1 MYDEIKPR
9 GAIKGSN
16 PDAGGAVLREV
27 PVFAVV
33 KDNIDPTRSGRLQVY
48 VSDIGSQ
55 DPDDA
60 NGWVTVK
67 YMSPFYGLTEG
78 SGGKATYGNYLD
90 NPHSYGVWNSPP
102 DIGSTVICLFVNG
115 DPNFGYYIGCVPN
128 AEALHMVPAIGGGE
142 NIVANAGEAA
152 AFGGATRLP
161 VVNLN
166 NNNSSVSDST
176 NYLSAPKPVHSYQ
189 ASILSQQGLIRDP
202 IRGVISTS
210 AQRESPSRVGYG
222 ISTPGRPVYE
232 GGYTDEQIADAA
244 KEGSPGKLKVI
255 GRRGGHTFVMDDGD
269 SLGRD
274 QLVRLRTATGHQIL
288 MSDDGQCLFIIHSNG
303 QSWIELGKE
312 GTIDMYA
319 TNSVNIRT
327 QGDLNLH
334 ADNNININ
342 AAKALNISAESIAM
356 TSEKETT
363 MRVGTDFSQ
372 YTIGKYTVKVNG
384 SMSQYSASEGSYA
397 SKSTMYINGEKIN
410 LNTGS
415 ASTVPQEVKPLPV
428 VAHTDT
434 LFDSVKGWAAAPG
447 KLLSIVS
454 RAPAHAPWA
463 MSGQGVDVKVN
474 NNASAALPSAPAP
487 ALVATNSSVATTQ
500 TPGVTPAVVSTIPN
514 TGQISAA
521 VDKNTTAAIIGQSA
535 VLAQTGIAANVIK
548 QTGAGVVQTAQGA
561 VAAIGKMA
569 QSPAQLEAAGVLK
582 PGASQ
587 LVNTLVAGGK
597 TVEQAMTN
605 NLFTGKSGAETLNAY
620 VTNPVAQ
627 VQAQV
632 ANLQQAQTQLTQAGI
647 ITGTESGTQLGG
659 LLLATA
665 TAGISNVTNFVKNAA
680 QAAGQAVTGI
690 VGGVGKAVNGL
701 LGPLQNTLSAG
712 NFASNLASTVTGGLS
727 SIAGALGGA
736 TAGAIQGIAGLANAA
751 KGIAASAFS
760 AVTKGFATIKSGIP
774 QNLKDITE
782 KAQAANAL
790 SADSPPAFTTDPIT
804 GEQVRNFTADQEAAM
819 RVSNASL
826 NATLTNAVNNGIGN
840 PIINTVANASASVGS
855 LVNVVSSVNGSSV
868 TNLVRTTTGTVST
881 ALASVGAI
889 TGVSTGLN
897 AIAGGEKAVAS
908 VVDNAKNAINLIP
921 GASSITGLINSTG
934 ATATAGLAKLKDGT
948 ATLQSLASAGLPA
961 GAAAQLNSA
970 ISSLSSGGSI
980 SIQLPTVAFNT
991 VDRGELTAQI
1001 TSTLGSAKIPLPN
1014 FSGNPATLGKPLSEE
1029 SLSKYAEINDELNTL
1044 VDQRFELDKSVRD
1057 ARYALNIAKTDLPAG
1072 DPAIAIAEQT
1082 LNQTKQQLKT
1092 LDDRLVEIRNRQAQL
1107 ATAPPGNSVNS
1118 NTTGVS

>member
-102 DIGSTVICLFVNG
+102 DIGSIVICLFVNG

-152 AFGGATRLP
+152 AYGGATRLP

-166 NNNSSVSDST
+166 NNNAGVADST

-202 IRGVISTS
+202 IRGVISSS

-244 KEGSPGKLKVI
+244 KEGSPAKLKVI

-274 QLVRLRTATGHQIL
+274 QLIRLRSATGHQIL
-288 MSDDGQCLFIIHSNG
+288 MSDDGQCLFIMHSNG

-334 ADNNININ
+334 ADNNVNIN
-342 AAKALNISAESIAM
+342 AAKALNISAETIAM

-363 MRVGTDFSQ
+363 MRVGTDFSN
-372 YTIGKYTVKVNG
+372 YTIGKYTVKVTG

-463 MSGQGVDVKVN
+463 MAGQGVDVKVN
-474 NNASAALPSAPAP
+474 NNASAALPATPAP
-487 ALVATNSSVATTQ
+487 AIVATNNSVATTQ
-500 TPGVTPAVVSTIPN
+500 TPGVASAVVSTIPN
-514 TGQISAA
+514 TGQISSA
-521 VDKNTTAAIIGQSA
+521 VDKNTTAAIVGQSA
-535 VLAQTGIAANVIK
+535 VLAQTGIAADVIK

-569 QSPAQLEAAGVLK
+569 QTPAQLEAAGILK

-587 LVNTLVAGGK
+587 LVDTLVAGGK

-605 NLFTGKSGAETLNAY
+605 NLFTGKPGAETLNAY

-632 ANLQQAQTQLTQAGI
+632 SNLQQAQAQLTQAGI

-665 TAGISNVTNFVKNAA
+665 TAGITNVTSFVKNAA

-690 VGGVGKAVNGL
+690 VGGVGKAVNTL
-701 LGPLQNTLSAG
+701 LGPVQNTLSAG

-727 SIAGALGGA
+727 SIAGALGAA
-736 TAGAIQGIAGLANAA
+736 TQGLAGLANAA

-774 QNLKDITE
+774 QNLRSITE
-782 KAQAANAL
+782 KA
-790 SADSPPAFTTDPIT
+790 
-804 GEQVRNFTADQEAAM
+804 EAE
-819 RVSNASL
+819 N
-826 NATLTNAVNNGIGN
+826 
-840 PIINTVANASASVGS
+840 VANSNTGSTVDTTLANVANTASTI
-855 LVNVVSSVNGSSV
+855 VSSTV
-868 TNLVRTTTGTVST
+868 T
-881 ALASVGAI
+881 SVGAI
-889 TGVSTGLN
+889 AGISTGLN

-908 VVDNAKNAINLIP
+908 VVNNAKNAINTIP
-921 GASSITGLINSTG
+921 GANTVTGLINSTG
-934 ATATAGLAKLKDGT
+934 SLATTSIAKLKDGT

-961 GAAAQLNSA
+961 GASAQLNSA
-970 ISSLSSGGSI
+970 ISALSSGGTAP
-980 SIQLPTVAFNT
+980 IQLPTVAFNT
-991 VDRGELTAQI
+991 VDRGEITLQLTSA
-1001 TSTLGSAKIPLPN
+1001 LGSAKIPLPN
-1014 FSGNPATLGKPLSEE
+1014 FSGNPATLGKPASEE
-1029 SLSKYAEINDELNTL
+1029 SLNQYTAINEELGTL
-1044 VDQRFELDKSVRD
+1044 VDTRYALEKSVRD
-1057 ARYALNIAKTDLPAG
+1057 ARYAVNLAKTDLPAG
-1072 DPAIAIAEQT
+1072 DPAIAAAEQNLT
-1082 LNQTKQQLKT
+1082 TTKQQLDD
-1092 LDDRLVEIRNRQAQL
+1092 LDRRITAIRQRQVQL
-1107 ATAPPGNSVNS
+1107 ATSPTANSTNS
-1118 NTTGVS
+1118 TTNAAT

>member
-152 AFGGATRLP
+152 AYGGATRLP

-166 NNNSSVSDST
+166 NNNAGVADST

-202 IRGVISTS
+202 IRGVISSS

-244 KEGSPGKLKVI
+244 KEGSPAKLKVI

-274 QLVRLRTATGHQIL
+274 QLVRLRSATGHQIL
-288 MSDDGQCLFIIHSNG
+288 MSDDGQCLFIMHSNG

-334 ADNNININ
+334 ADNNVNIN
-342 AAKALNISAESIAM
+342 AAKALNISAETIAM

-363 MRVGTDFSQ
+363 MRVGTDFSN
-372 YTIGKYTVKVNG
+372 YTIGKYTVKVTG

-463 MSGQGVDVKVN
+463 MAGQGVDVKVN
-474 NNASAALPSAPAP
+474 NNASAALPASPAP
-487 ALVATNSSVATTQ
+487 AIVATNGSVATTQ
-500 TPGVTPAVVSTIPN
+500 TPGVSPAVVSTIPN
-514 TGQISAA
+514 TGQISSA
-521 VDKNTTAAIIGQSA
+521 VDKNTTAAIVGQSA
-535 VLAQTGIAANVIK
+535 VLAQTGIAADVIK

-569 QSPAQLEAAGVLK
+569 QTPAQLEAAGIIK

-587 LVNTLVAGGK
+587 LVDTLVAGGK

-605 NLFTGKSGAETLNAY
+605 NLFTGKAGAETLNAY

-632 ANLQQAQTQLTQAGI
+632 SNLQQAQAQLTQAGI

-665 TAGISNVTNFVKNAA
+665 TAGITNVTNFVKNAA

-690 VGGVGKAVNGL
+690 VGGVGKAVNNL

-727 SIAGALGGA
+727 SIAGALGA
-736 TAGAIQGIAGLANAA
+736 AGQGLAGLANAA

-774 QNLKDITE
+774 QNLRSITE
-782 KAQAANAL
+782 KAE
-790 SADSPPAFTTDPIT
+790 AD
-804 GEQVRNFTADQEAAM
+804 
-819 RVSNASL
+819 
-826 NATLTNAVNNGIGN
+826 NAVNSNSSPEATVN
-840 PIINTVANASASVGS
+840 SNNTPTLTTLANTASTLAS
-855 LVNVVSSVNGSSV
+855 
-868 TNLVRTTTGTVST
+868 ST
-881 ALASVGAI
+881 LSSVGAI
-889 TGVSTGLN
+889 AGISTGLN

-908 VVDNAKNAINLIP
+908 VVNNAKNAINTIP
-921 GASSITGLINSTG
+921 GANTVTGLINSTG
-934 ATATAGLAKLKDGT
+934 SLATTSIAKLKDGT

-961 GAAAQLNSA
+961 GASAQLNSA
-970 ISSLSSGGSI
+970 ISALSSGGSVP
-980 SIQLPTVAFNT
+980 IQLPTVAFNT
-991 VDRGELTAQI
+991 VDRGEVTLQLTSA
-1001 TSTLGSAKIPLPN
+1001 LGSAKIPLPN
-1014 FSGNPATLGKPLSEE
+1014 FSGNPATLGKPVSEE
-1029 SLSKYAEINDELNTL
+1029 SLNQYNAINEELGTL
-1044 VDQRFELDKSVRD
+1044 VDTRYALEKSVRD
-1057 ARYALNIAKTDLPAG
+1057 ARYAVNLAKTDLPAG
-1072 DPAIAIAEQT
+1072 DPAIAAAEQNLT
-1082 LNQTKQQLKT
+1082 TTKQQLDD
-1092 LDDRLVEIRNRQAQL
+1092 LDRRITAIRQRQVQL
-1107 ATAPPGNSVNS
+1107 ATNPAGNSTNS
-1118 NTTGVS
+1118 TTTAAS

>member
-33 KDNIDPTRSGRLQVY
+33 KDNIDQNRSGRLQVY

-78 SGGKATYGNYLD
+78 SGGKTTYGNYLD

-288 MSDDGQCLFIIHSNG
+288 MSDDGQCLFIVHSNG

-334 ADNNININ
+334 ADNNINMN

-356 TSEKETT
+356 TTEKETT
-363 MRVGTDFSQ
+363 MRVGTDFNQ

-463 MSGQGVDVKVN
+463 MAGQGVDVKVN

-487 ALVATNSSVATTQ
+487 AIVATNSSVATAQ

-535 VLAQTGIAANVIK
+535 VLAQTGIAADVIK

-620 VTNPVAQ
+620 VTNTVAQ
-627 VQAQV
+627 VQTQV
-632 ANLQQAQTQLTQAGI
+632 SNLQKAQTQLTQAGI
-647 ITGTESGTQLGG
+647 ITGNESGTQLGG

-665 TAGISNVTNFVKNAA
+665 TAGISNVTGFVKNAA

-736 TAGAIQGIAGLANAA
+736 ASGAIQGIAGLTNAA
-751 KGIAASAFS
+751 KGLAASAFS
-760 AVTKGFATIKSGIP
+760 AVTKGFATIKAGVP
-774 QNLKDITE
+774 QNLRDITE

-790 SADSPPAFTTDPIT
+790 SSDSPPAFTTDPVT

-819 RVSNASL
+819 RASNASL
-826 NATLTNAVNNGIGN
+826 NSTLTNAVNNGIGN

-908 VVDNAKNAINLIP
+908 VVDNAKNAINAIP
-921 GASSITGLINSTG
+921 GANAITGLINSTG

-980 SIQLPTVAFNT
+980 AIQLPTVAFNT

-1014 FSGNPATLGKPLSEE
+1014 FSGNPATLGKPASEE
-1029 SLSKYAEINDELNTL
+1029 SLNKFSEINEELNTL
-1044 VDQRFELDKSVRD
+1044 VDQRFALDKSVRD

-1082 LNQTKQQLKT
+1082 LTQTKQQLKT

-1107 ATAPPGNSVNS
+1107 ASAPGNSVNS
-1118 NTTGVS
+1118 TTTGAT

>member
-67 YMSPFYGLTEG
+67 YMSPFYGMTEG

-166 NNNSSVSDST
+166 NNNSGIADSVK
-176 NYLSAPKPVHSYQ
+176 YLTAPKPVHSYQ
-189 ASILSQQGLIRDP
+189 ASILSQQGLVRDP

-232 GGYTDEQIADAA
+232 GGFTDEQIADAA
-244 KEGSPGKLKVI
+244 KEGSPAKLKVI

-288 MSDDGQCLFIIHSNG
+288 MSDDGQCLFIVHSNG

-334 ADNNININ
+334 ADNNINMN

-363 MRVGTDFSQ
+363 MRVGTDFNQ

-415 ASTVPQEVKPLPV
+415 ASTVPQEVKPLPI

-463 MSGQGVDVKVN
+463 MAGQGVDVKVN
-474 NNASAALPSAPAP
+474 NNASAALPAAPAP

-500 TPGVTPAVVSTIPN
+500 TPGVTSAVVSTIPN

-535 VLAQTGIAANVIK
+535 VLAQTGIAADVIK
-548 QTGAGVVQTAQGA
+548 QTGAGIVQTAQGA

-587 LVNTLVAGGK
+587 LVDTLVAGGK
-597 TVEQAMTN
+597 TIEQSMTN
-605 NLFTGKSGAETLNAY
+605 NLFTGKFGAETLNAY

-627 VQAQV
+627 VQTQV
-632 ANLQQAQTQLTQAGI
+632 ANLQKAQTQLTQAGI

-665 TAGISNVTNFVKNAA
+665 TAGISNVTSFVKNAA
-680 QAAGQAVTGI
+680 QAAGQVVTGI

-736 TAGAIQGIAGLANAA
+736 GVGALQGIAGLANAA
-751 KGIAASAFS
+751 KGLAASAFS

-790 SADSPPAFTTDPIT
+790 NSDSPPAFTTDPVT
-804 GEQVRNFTADQEAAM
+804 GEQVRNFTAEQEAAM
-819 RVSNASL
+819 RASNASL
-826 NATLTNAVNNGIGN
+826 NSTLTNAVNNGIGN
-840 PIINTVANASASVGS
+840 PITNTVANVSASFGS
-855 LVNVVSSVNGSSV
+855 LTNVVSSVNGSSV
-868 TNLVRTTTGTVST
+868 TNLAKTAAESAST

-897 AIAGGEKAVAS
+897 AIAGGEKAIAS
-908 VVDNAKNAINLIP
+908 VVDNAKNALNAIP
-921 GASSITGLINSTG
+921 GASTVTGLISG
-934 ATATAGLAKLKDGT
+934 AGAAVATNLAKLKDGS

-980 SIQLPTVAFNT
+980 AIQLPTVAFNT

-1014 FSGNPATLGKPLSEE
+1014 FSGNPATLGKPASEE
-1029 SLSKYAEINDELNTL
+1029 SINKYNEINDELNAL
-1044 VDQRFELDKSVRD
+1044 VDQRYALDKSVRD
-1057 ARYALNIAKTDLPAG
+1057 ARYTLNLAKTDLPAG
-1072 DPAIAIAEQT
+1072 DPAIGIAEQT
-1082 LNQTKQQLKT
+1082 LIQTKQKLT
-1092 LDDRLVEIRNRQAQL
+1092 DLDGRITAIRQRQVQI
-1107 ATAPPGNSVNS
+1107 ATVSPGNSVNS
-1118 NTTGVS
+1118 TTTAAS

>member
-27 PVFAVV
+27 PVFAIV

-67 YMSPFYGLTEG
+67 YMSPFYGMTEG

-102 DIGSTVICLFVNG
+102 DIGSIVICLFVNG

-189 ASILSQQGLIRDP
+189 ASILSQQGLVRDP
-202 IRGVISTS
+202 IRGVISSS

-244 KEGSPGKLKVI
+244 KEGSPAKLKVI

-334 ADNNININ
+334 ADNNINMN
-342 AAKALNISAESIAM
+342 AAKALNISAESIAI

-384 SMSQYSASEGSYA
+384 SMSHYSASEGSYA
-397 SKSTMYINGEKIN
+397 SKSTMYVNGEKIN

-415 ASTVPQEVKPLPV
+415 ASTVPQEVKPLPI
-428 VAHTDT
+428 VAHTDS

-463 MSGQGVDVKVN
+463 MAGQGVDVKVN
-474 NNASAALPSAPAP
+474 NNASSALPSAPAP
-487 ALVATNSSVATTQ
+487 AVLATNSSVATTQ
-500 TPGVTPAVVSTIPN
+500 TPGVSTAVVSTVPN
-514 TGQISAA
+514 IGQVSAA
-521 VDKNTTAAIIGQSA
+521 VDKNTTAALVGQSA
-535 VLAQTGIAANVIK
+535 VLAQTGIAADIIK
-548 QTGAGVVQTAQGA
+548 QAGAGVVQTAQGA

-569 QSPAQLEAAGVLK
+569 QTPAQLEAAGVLK
-582 PGASQ
+582 PGSSQ
-587 LVNTLVAGGK
+587 LVNTLIAGGK
-597 TVEQAMTN
+597 SIEQAMTN
-605 NLFTGKSGAETLNAY
+605 NLFTGKNGAETLNAY

-632 ANLQQAQTQLTQAGI
+632 ENLQQAQKQLTQAGI

-665 TAGISNVTNFVKNAA
+665 TSGITNVTNFVKNAA

-690 VGGVGKAVNGL
+690 VGGVGKAVNNL
-701 LGPLQNTLSAG
+701 LGPIQNTLSAG
-712 NFASNLASTVTGGLS
+712 NFASNIASTVTGGLS
-727 SIAGALGGA
+727 SIAGALNGA
-736 TAGAIQGIAGLANAA
+736 VKGALQGLAGIADAA
-751 KGIAASAFS
+751 KGLAASAFS
-760 AVTKGFATIKSGIP
+760 AVTKGFATIKAGVP
-774 QNLKDITE
+774 QNLRDISE
-782 KAQAANAL
+782 KAQEANAL
-790 SADSPPAFTTDPIT
+790 NAQAAPQFTTDPNT
-804 GEQVRNFTADQEAAM
+804 GEQVRNFTPEQELDM
-819 RVSNASL
+819 RASNASL
-826 NATLTNAVNNGIGN
+826 NATLTNAVNTGVGN
-840 PIINTVANASASVGS
+840 PITNIVANVTASGAALSTVINSANGS
-855 LVNVVSSVNGSSV
+855 TVTNYARNATANLVN
-868 TNLVRTTTGTVST
+868 
-881 ALASVGAI
+881 SVGAI
-889 TGVSTGLN
+889 SGISTGLN
-897 AIAGGEKAVAS
+897 AIAGGEKAVAT
-908 VVDNAKNAINLIP
+908 VVNNAKNAINAIP
-921 GASSITGLINSTG
+921 GANTITGLISGVGSTA
-934 ATATAGLAKLKDGT
+934 ATSLAKLKDGT
-948 ATLQSLASAGLPA
+948 ATLQSLASSGLPA

-970 ISSLSSGGSI
+970 ISSLSSGGAI

-991 VDRGELTAQI
+991 VDRGELTAQL

-1014 FSGNPATLGKPLSEE
+1014 FLGNPATLGKPLSEE
-1029 SLSKYAEINDELNTL
+1029 SINQFNALNDELNTL
-1044 VDQRFELDKSVRD
+1044 VDQRFALDKALRD
-1057 ARYALNIAKTDLPAG
+1057 ARYVLNNAKTELPAG
-1072 DPAIAIAEQT
+1072 DPGITVAEQSF
-1082 LNQTKQQLKT
+1082 NQAKQSLT
-1092 LDDRLVEIRNRQAQL
+1092 DLDGRITAIRNRQVQL
-1107 ATAPPGNSVNS
+1107 ATSPVTGNSAS
-1118 NTTGVS
+1118 S

>member
-9 GAIKGSN
+9 GAIRGSN
-16 PDAGGAVLREV
+16 PDSGGAVLREV

-67 YMSPFYGLTEG
+67 YMSPFYGMTEG

-102 DIGSTVICLFVNG
+102 DIGSIVICLFVNG

-128 AEALHMVPAIGGGE
+128 AEALQMVPAIGGGE
-142 NIVANAGEAA
+142 NVVANAGEAA
-152 AFGGATRLP
+152 AYGGATRLP

-166 NNNSSVSDST
+166 NNNSSVADST

-189 ASILSQQGLIRDP
+189 ASILSQQGLVRDP
-202 IRGVISTS
+202 IRGVISSS

-244 KEGSPGKLKVI
+244 KEGSPAKLKVI

-274 QLVRLRTATGHQIL
+274 QLVRLRSATGHQIL

-334 ADNNININ
+334 ADNNINMN
-342 AAKALNISAESIAM
+342 AAKSLNISAESIAIS
-356 TSEKETT
+356 SEKETT

-415 ASTVPQEVKPLPV
+415 ASTVPQEVKPLPI
-428 VAHTDT
+428 VAHTDS

-463 MSGQGVDVKVN
+463 MAGQGVDVKVN
-474 NNASAALPSAPAP
+474 NNASSALPSAPAP
-487 ALVATNSSVATTQ
+487 AIVATNSSVATTQ
-500 TPGVTPAVVSTIPN
+500 TPGVSTAVISTVPN
-514 TGQISAA
+514 IGQVSAA
-521 VDKNTTAAIIGQSA
+521 VDKNTTAAIVGQSA
-535 VLAQTGIAANVIK
+535 VLAQTGIAADIIK
-548 QTGAGVVQTAQGA
+548 QAGAGVVQTAQGA

-569 QSPAQLEAAGVLK
+569 QTPAQLEAAGVLK
-582 PGASQ
+582 PGSSQ
-587 LVNTLVAGGK
+587 LVNTLIAGGK
-597 TVEQAMTN
+597 SIEQAMTN
-605 NLFTGKSGAETLNAY
+605 NLFTGKNGAETLNAY
-620 VTNPVAQ
+620 VTNSVAQ
-627 VQAQV
+627 VATQV
-632 ANLQQAQTQLTQAGI
+632 ENLQQAQKQLTQAGI

-665 TAGISNVTNFVKNAA
+665 TSGITNVTNFVKNAA

-690 VGGVGKAVNGL
+690 VGGVGKAVNNF
-701 LGPLQNTLSAG
+701 LGPIQNTLSAG
-712 NFASNLASTVTGGLS
+712 NFASNIASTVTGGLS
-727 SIAGALGGA
+727 SIAGALNGA
-736 TAGAIQGIAGLANAA
+736 VKGALQGLAGVADAA
-751 KGIAASAFS
+751 KGLAASAFS
-760 AVTKGFATIKSGIP
+760 AVTKGFATLKAGVP
-774 QNLKDITE
+774 QNLRDISE

-790 SADSPPAFTTDPIT
+790 NSEAEPQFTTDPIT
-804 GEQVRNFTADQEAAM
+804 GEQIRNFTPEQELAM
-819 RVSNASL
+819 RASNASL
-826 NATLTNAVNNGIGN
+826 NATLTNAVNAGVGN
-840 PIINTVANASASVGS
+840 PITNIVANVNTSGAVLSTVLNSANGS
-855 LVNVVSSVNGSSV
+855 TVTNYARNATANLVN
-868 TNLVRTTTGTVST
+868 
-881 ALASVGAI
+881 SVGAVAGI
-889 TGVSTGLN
+889 STGLN
-897 AIAGGEKAVAS
+897 AIAGGEKAVAT
-908 VVDNAKNAINLIP
+908 VVNNAKNAINAIP
-921 GASSITGLINSTG
+921 GANTITGLISGVGSTA
-934 ATATAGLAKLKDGT
+934 ATSLAKLKDGT
-948 ATLQSLASAGLPA
+948 ATLQSLASSGLPA

-970 ISSLSSGGSI
+970 ISSLSSGGAI

-1001 TSTLGSAKIPLPN
+1001 TSALGSAKIPLPN
-1014 FSGNPATLGKPLSEE
+1014 FSGNPATLGKPMSEE
-1029 SLSKYAEINDELNTL
+1029 SINQFTALNEELNTL
-1044 VDQRFELDKSVRD
+1044 VDERFTLDKALRD
-1057 ARYALNIAKTDLPAG
+1057 ARYVLNNAKTELPAG
-1072 DPAIAIAEQT
+1072 DPGIAVAEQAFT
-1082 LNQTKQQLKT
+1082 QAKQSLT
-1092 LDDRLVEIRNRQAQL
+1092 DLDNRITAIRNRQVQL
-1107 ATAPPGNSVNS
+1107 ATAPSTGNSTS
-1118 NTTGVS
+1118 S

>member
-142 NIVANAGEAA
+142 NIVANAGEASA
-152 AFGGATRLP
+152 YGGATRLP

-166 NNNSSVSDST
+166 NNNAGVADST

-202 IRGVISTS
+202 IRGVISSS

-244 KEGSPGKLKVI
+244 KEGSPAKLKVI

-274 QLVRLRTATGHQIL
+274 QLVRLRSATGHQIL
-288 MSDDGQCLFIIHSNG
+288 MSDDGQCLFIMHSNG

-334 ADNNININ
+334 ADNNVNIN
-342 AAKALNISAESIAM
+342 ATKALNISAETIAM

-363 MRVGTDFSQ
+363 MRVGTDFSN
-372 YTIGKYTVKVNG
+372 YTIGKYTVKVTG
-384 SMSQYSASEGSYA
+384 SMSHYSASEGSYA

-434 LFDSVKGWAAAPG
+434 LFDSIKGWAAAPG

-463 MSGQGVDVKVN
+463 MAGQGVDVKVN
-474 NNASAALPSAPAP
+474 NNASAALPAAPAP
-487 ALVATNSSVATTQ
+487 AVVATNGSVATTQ
-500 TPGVTPAVVSTIPN
+500 TTGVSPAVVSTIPN
-514 TGQISAA
+514 TGQISSA
-521 VDKNTTAAIIGQSA
+521 VDKNTTAAIVGQSA
-535 VLAQTGIAANVIK
+535 VLAQTGIAADVIK

-569 QSPAQLEAAGVLK
+569 QTPAQLEAAGIIK

-587 LVNTLVAGGK
+587 LVDTLVAGGK

-605 NLFTGKSGAETLNAY
+605 NLFTGKAGAETLNAY

-632 ANLQQAQTQLTQAGI
+632 SNLQQAQAQLTQAGI

-665 TAGISNVTNFVKNAA
+665 TAGISNVTGFVKNAA

-690 VGGVGKAVNGL
+690 VGGVGKAVNNL

-727 SIAGALGGA
+727 SIAGALGA
-736 TAGAIQGIAGLANAA
+736 AGQGLAGLANAA

-760 AVTKGFATIKSGIP
+760 AVTNGFATIKSGIP
-774 QNLKDITE
+774 QNLRSITE
-782 KAQAANAL
+782 KAE
-790 SADSPPAFTTDPIT
+790 ADN
-804 GEQVRNFTADQEAAM
+804 VVN
-819 RVSNASL
+819 SNSSSDATVNS
-826 NATLTNAVNNGIGN
+826 NNTPTLTTLA
-840 PIINTVANASASVGS
+840 NTASTLAS
-855 LVNVVSSVNGSSV
+855 
-868 TNLVRTTTGTVST
+868 ST
-881 ALASVGAI
+881 LSSVGAI
-889 TGVSTGLN
+889 AGISTGLN

-908 VVDNAKNAINLIP
+908 VVNNAKNAINTIP
-921 GASSITGLINSTG
+921 GANTVTGLINSTG
-934 ATATAGLAKLKDGT
+934 ATAAASLAKLKDGT

-961 GAAAQLNSA
+961 GASAQLNSA
-970 ISSLSSGGSI
+970 ISSLSSGGAV

-991 VDRGELTAQI
+991 VDRGEVTLQLTSA
-1001 TSTLGSAKIPLPN
+1001 LGSAKIPLPN
-1014 FSGNPATLGKPLSEE
+1014 FSGNPATLGKPASEE
-1029 SLSKYAEINDELNTL
+1029 SLNQYNAINEELGTL
-1044 VDQRFELDKSVRD
+1044 VDTRYALEKSVRD
-1057 ARYALNIAKTDLPAG
+1057 ARYAVNLAKTDLPAG
-1072 DPAIAIAEQT
+1072 DPAIAAAEQNLT
-1082 LNQTKQQLKT
+1082 TTKQQLDD
-1092 LDDRLVEIRNRQAQL
+1092 LDRRITGIRQRQVQL
-1107 ATAPPGNSVNS
+1107 ATSPTANSTNS
-1118 NTTGVS
+1118 TTNAAT

>member
-1 MYDEIKPR
+1 MYDEIKPK
-9 GAIKGSN
+9 GAIKGSD
-16 PDAGGAVLREV
+16 PDSGGAVLRDV

-60 NGWVTVK
+60 NGWITVK
-67 YMSPFYGLTEG
+67 YMSPFYGMTEG

-128 AEALHMVPAIGGGE
+128 AEALQMVPAIGGGE

-166 NNNSSVSDST
+166 NNNSSVADST
-176 NYLSAPKPVHSYQ
+176 KYLSAPKPVHSYQ

-244 KEGSPGKLKVI
+244 KEGSPAKLKII
-255 GRRGGHTFVMDDGD
+255 GRRGGHTLVMDDGD

-274 QLVRLRTATGHQIL
+274 QLVRLRSATGHQIL

-319 TNSVNIRT
+319 TNSVNVRT

-342 AAKALNISAESIAM
+342 AAKALNISAETIAM
-356 TSEKETT
+356 TSEKETS
-363 MRVGTDFSQ
+363 MRVGTDFSN
-372 YTIGKYTVKVNG
+372 YTVGKYTVKVNG

-397 SKSTMYINGEKIN
+397 SKSTMYVNGEKIN
-410 LNTGS
+410 LNTGT
-415 ASTVPQEVKPLPV
+415 ASTVPQEVKPLPI
-428 VAHTDT
+428 VAHTDS

-463 MSGQGVDVKVN
+463 MAGQGVDVKVN
-474 NNASAALPSAPAP
+474 NNASAALPAAPAP
-487 ALVATNSSVATTQ
+487 AIVATNSSVATTS
-500 TPGVTPAVVSTIPN
+500 TPGVNPAVVSTIPN
-514 TGQISAA
+514 TGQISSA
-521 VDKNTTAAIIGQSA
+521 VDKNTTAAIVGQAA
-535 VLAQTGIAANVIK
+535 VLAQTGIAADAIK
-548 QTGAGVVQTAQGA
+548 LGAGVVQTAQGA

-569 QSPAQLEAAGVLK
+569 QTPAQLEAAGVLK

-587 LVNTLVAGGK
+587 LVDTLIAGGK
-597 TVEQAMTN
+597 SVEQAMTN
-605 NLFTGKSGAETLNAY
+605 NLFTGKAGAETLNAY

-627 VQAQV
+627 VQTQV
-632 ANLQQAQTQLTQAGI
+632 ENLQQAQKQLTQAGI
-647 ITGTESGTQLGG
+647 ITGQESGTQLGG

-690 VGGVGKAVNGL
+690 VGGVGKAANTL

-736 TAGAIQGIAGLANAA
+736 AKGAIQGIAGLTNAA

-760 AVTKGFATIKSGIP
+760 AVTKGFATIKAGIP
-774 QNLKDITE
+774 QNLRDITE

-790 SADSPPAFTTDPIT
+790 NSDSPPAFTTDPNT
-804 GEQVRNFTADQEAAM
+804 GEQVRNYTADQEAAM
-819 RVSNASL
+819 RASNASL
-826 NATLTNAVNNGIGN
+826 NATLTNAVNTGIGN
-840 PIINTVANASASVGS
+840 PITNTVANVSASAGA
-855 LVNVVSSVNGSSV
+855 LTNVVASANGSSV
-868 TNLVRTTTGTVST
+868 TNLVKSASGVVSSG
-881 ALASVGAI
+881 LASVGAI
-889 TGVSTGLN
+889 TGITTGLN
-897 AIAGGEKAVAS
+897 AIAGGEKAIAS
-908 VVDNAKNAINLIP
+908 VVDNAKNAINNIP
-921 GASSITGLINSTG
+921 GANTVTGLLSGAGGNISTN
-934 ATATAGLAKLKDGT
+934 LSKLKDGT

-961 GAAAQLNSA
+961 GASAQLNSA
-970 ISSLSSGGSI
+970 ISSLSSGGAI
-980 SIQLPTVAFNT
+980 AIQLPTVAFNT

-1001 TSTLGSAKIPLPN
+1001 TSALGSAKIPLPN

-1029 SLSKYAEINDELNTL
+1029 ALNQYTAINDELNTL
-1044 VDQRFELDKSVRD
+1044 VDGRYALDKNVRD
-1057 ARYALNIAKTDLPAG
+1057 ARYALNIAKTELPAG
-1072 DPAIAIAEQT
+1072 DPGIAVAEQG
-1082 LNQTKQQLKT
+1082 LAQAKQSLAD
-1092 LDDRLVEIRNRQAQL
+1092 LDDRIKAIRQRQVQL
-1107 ATAPPGNSVNS
+1107 ATTPAGNTSA
-1118 NTTGVS
+1118 T

>member
-16 PDAGGAVLREV
+16 PDAGGAVLRDV

-67 YMSPFYGLTEG
+67 YMSPFYGMTEG

-128 AEALHMVPAIGGGE
+128 AEALQMVPAIGGGE

-166 NNNSSVSDST
+166 NNNSSVADST
-176 NYLSAPKPVHSYQ
+176 KYLSAPKPVHSYQ

-232 GGYTDEQIADAA
+232 GGFTDEQIADAA
-244 KEGSPGKLKVI
+244 KEGSPAKLKII

-274 QLVRLRTATGHQIL
+274 QLVRMRSATGHQIL

-334 ADNNININ
+334 ADNNINVN
-342 AAKALNISAESIAM
+342 AAKALNISAESINM
-356 TSEKETT
+356 SSEKETT

-397 SKSTMYINGEKIN
+397 SKSTMYVNGEKIN

-415 ASTVPQEVKPLPV
+415 ASTVPQEVKPISV

-474 NNASAALPSAPAP
+474 NNASAALPATPAP
-487 ALVATNSSVATTQ
+487 AIVATNGSVATTQ
-500 TPGVTPAVVSTIPN
+500 TPGVTPAVVSTVPN

-521 VDKNTTAAIIGQSA
+521 VDKNTTAAIVGQSA
-535 VLAQTGIAANVIK
+535 VLAQTGIAADVIK

-569 QSPAQLEAAGVLK
+569 QTPAQLEAAGVLK

-587 LVNTLVAGGK
+587 LVDTLVSGGK

-605 NLFTGKSGAETLNAY
+605 NLFTGKAGAETLNAY

-627 VQAQV
+627 VQTQV
-632 ANLQQAQTQLTQAGI
+632 ANLQQAQKQLTQAGI
-647 ITGTESGTQLGG
+647 ITGNESGTQLGG

-665 TAGISNVTNFVKNAA
+665 TAGISNVTSFVKNAA
-680 QAAGQAVTGI
+680 QAAGQVVTGI

-727 SIAGALGGA
+727 SIAGALGGV
-736 TAGAIQGIAGLANAA
+736 TSGAIQGIAGLANAA

-760 AVTKGFATIKSGIP
+760 AVTKGFATIKAGVP

-790 SADSPPAFTTDPIT
+790 NSDSPPAFTTDPVT
-804 GEQVRNFTADQEAAM
+804 GEQIRNLTASATDALA
-819 RVSNASL
+819 VSNASL
-826 NATLTNAVNNGIGN
+826 NPTLTSAINTGIGN
-840 PIINTVANASASVGS
+840 PITNTVANVSATAGVLSTVIASA
-855 LVNVVSSVNGSSV
+855 NGSSA
-868 TNLVRTTTGTVST
+868 TNLVNSASST
-881 ALASVGAI
+881 LASVGAI
-889 TGVSTGLN
+889 TGVATGLN
-897 AIAGGEKAVAS
+897 AIAGGEKAIAS
-908 VVDNAKNAINLIP
+908 VVDNAKNAINAIP
-921 GASSITGLINSTG
+921 GASSITGLLSG
-934 ATATAGLAKLKDGT
+934 AGASVATNLAKLKDGS

-961 GAAAQLNSA
+961 GASAQLNSA
-970 ISSLSSGGSI
+970 ISSLSSGGAVP
-980 SIQLPTVAFNT
+980 IQLPTVAFNT

-1014 FSGNPATLGKPLSEE
+1014 FSGNPATLGKPASEE
-1029 SLSKYAEINDELNTL
+1029 SLNKYTEINDELNTL
-1044 VDQRFELDKSVRD
+1044 VDERYALDKSVRD
-1057 ARYALNIAKTDLPAG
+1057 ARYALNLAKTDLPAG
-1072 DPAIAIAEQT
+1072 DPAIGVAEQT
-1082 LNQTKQQLKT
+1082 LNQAKQQLAD
-1092 LDDRLVEIRNRQAQL
+1092 LDTRITAIRQRQVQL
-1107 ATAPPGNSVNS
+1107 ATTSPDSSVNS
-1118 NTTGVS
+1118 DTTNAS